1 MTINDLIHMKTV
13 HLYTMFCVQWAF
25 LERNCTPHVENIDII
40 LGFQEI
46 STFSIT
52 SLEIHVFFSFL
63 LHAPWILDF
72 NDFLPLGISIGILNR
87 EIRFFLKKPK

>member
-25 LERNCTPHVENIDII
+25 PEKNCTPYVEDIDII

-52 SLEIHVFFSFL
+52 SLEIHVFFSIL
-63 LHAPWILDF
+63 LHAPWIL
-72 NDFLPLGISIGILNR
+72 NLH
-87 EIRFFLKKPK
+87 RFFTSRNFY